1 MRKFLT
7 LAAVPMVAIFLSPV
21 AWGQP
26 KKGKDQ
32 VTVLDTTEQDYTALA
47 NYSGVTGKIMS
58 LSPSNTSMT
67 LRVEYQVMELK
78 DNAKPPKFQPPPN
91 FGKGSLTQGQIQN
104 RLNKIQMMKN
114 PIQQQQQLINLLNQ
128 IQNDMQRQQILQ
140 IQWVQK
146 QMQQMANNYKSV
158 TYAKEFDLNIVA
170 QARVAKKSLGMEYDD
185 KGNIKEY
192 TPEEL
197 KKLRDTVYTDFFKSK
212 MEEVTPGLTVYVVL
226 AKPKPDKAKPKPDDK
241 DKGQGE
247 GDPKDKD
254 KDKAK
259 PGIDINDIFAKPA
272 QKNDQPD
279 PKKDPL
285 KPMEPTKTTNTP
297 VIQTILILSEVG
309 INEQTPTPEPKKKKK
324 ANN

>member
-1 MRKFLT
+1 LI
-7 LAAVPMVAIFLSPV
+7 LAAVPMVAIFLSPM

-32 VTVLDTTEQDYTALA
+32 VTVLDTNEQDYAALA
-47 NYSGVTGKIMS
+47 GYSGVTGKIMS

-78 DNAKPPKFQPPPN
+78 DNAKPPKIQPPPN
-91 FGKGSLTQGQIQN
+91 FGKGVLTQAQIQN

-114 PIQQQQQLINLLNQ
+114 PVQQQQQLINLLNQ
-128 IQNDMQRQQILQ
+128 IQNEMQRQQILQ

-146 QMQQMANNYKSV
+146 QMQQVANSYKSV
-158 TYAKEFDLNIVA
+158 TYAKEFDLNIVP
-170 QARVAKKSLGMEYDD
+170 QARVAKKSLGMEYDN

-197 KKLRDTVYTDFFKSK
+197 KKLRDPVYTDFFKSK
-212 MEEVTPGLTVYVVL
+212 IEEVTPGLTVYVVL

-241 DKGQGE
+241 DKGQAQGE
-247 GDPKDKD
+247 GDPKKDKD
-254 KDKAK
+254 KDK
-259 PGIDINDIFAKPA
+259 PGIDINDIFKPDAKDD
-272 QKNDQPD
+272 KPD
-279 PKKDPL
+279 AKKDPQ
-285 KPMEPTKTTNTP
+285 KPMEPVKTTSSP
-297 VIQTILILSEVG
+297 AVQTILILSEVG
-309 INEQTPTPEPKKKKK
+309 VIDQTPTPEPKKKKK